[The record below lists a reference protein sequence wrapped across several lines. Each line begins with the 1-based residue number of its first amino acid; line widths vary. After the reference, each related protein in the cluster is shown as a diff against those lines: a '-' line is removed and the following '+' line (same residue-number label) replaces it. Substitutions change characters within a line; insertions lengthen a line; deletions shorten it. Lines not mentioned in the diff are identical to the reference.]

1 MGGRHIARE
10 NQEGFHFAV
19 AAPQERGEK
28 QELATTPVG
37 MTCFD
42 WRRMTARKWLA

>member
-10 NQEGFHFAV
+10 NQEGFHFVV

-28 QELATTPVG
+28 QKLATTAVRMTALVG
-37 MTCFD
+37 MTP
-42 WRRMTARKWLA
+42 LG